1 MNKQTIISYL
11 FIVVLY
17 SNCNENTSKITTKQN
32 NSLKDS
38 IYHYI
43 QTIDANIGVAI
54 LHIENSDT
62 ITLNNNY
69 KYPMQS
75 VYKLP
80 LCLALLS
87 EIEKGKFSLNQ
98 KTHVAKY
105 DLPSNTWSPLRDSF
119 PNGNIDLS
127 IAELI
132 NYTICKSD
140 NNTCDILF
148 KLLGGTQVAEK
159 YIQSIGYKHI
169 NIKTTEAEMRMGDD
183 SIAYTNWCY
192 PTEINQLLVNIFN
205 GKHLN
210 KANTEFLIKTLT
222 ETSTGPN
229 RLKGLLQ
236 KDIIVAHKT
245 GSGKNI
251 VNDVGIINLP
261 NGNHIAISV
270 FIDNAKIEYED
281 AEKVIANISKMV
293 VDFYIKSED

>member
-1 MNKQTIISYL
+1 MNKQIISYL

-17 SNCNENTSKITTKQN
+17 SNCNDYRAKTTTKLN

-43 QTIDANIGVAI
+43 QTIDAKIGIAI
-54 LHIENSDT
+54 LHIENADT
-62 ITLNNNY
+62 IAINNHY

-80 LCLALLS
+80 LCLAVLS
-87 EIEKGKFSLNQ
+87 EIEKGKFASNQ
-98 KTHVAKY
+98 KIHIAKE
-105 DLPSNTWSPLRDSF
+105 DLPTNTWSPLRDSF

-127 IAELI
+127 IAELT

-148 KLLGGTQVAEK
+148 KLIGGTQVAEK

-183 SIAYTNWCY
+183 STAYTNWCY
-192 PTEINQLLVNIFN
+192 PNEINQLLVNIFN

-236 KDIIVAHKT
+236 KDMIVAHKT

-251 VNDVGIINLP
+251 VNDVGIITLS
-261 NGNHIAISV
+261 NGKHVAISV
-270 FIDNAKIEYED
+270 FIDNAKIKYED

-293 VDFYIKSED
+293 VDKFTPTINN

>member
-80 LCLALLS
+80 LCFALLS

-98 KTHVAKY
+98 KIHVAKY

-132 NYTICKSD
+132 NYTICKRD

-293 VDFYIKSED
+293 IDFYIKSED